1 MIIPFSMLSEDVLR
15 GIIEEFVSRE
25 GTDYGSDLHAN
36 SASLAD
42 KVQDVMLQLK
52 KGSVVV
58 VFDEASDTSD
68 IVSVGSARY
77 KKMIAGV

>member
-1 MIIPFSMLSEDVLR
+1 MIVPYSMLSEEVLV

-25 GTDYGSDLHAN
+25 GTDYGSELYAN
-36 SASLAD
+36 RASLAD
-42 KVQDVMLQLK
+42 KVRDVMTQIK

-58 VFDEASDTSD
+58 VFDEASDSTD

-77 KKMIAGV
+77 KKMLAGA